1 VKQGE
6 KEACL
11 GGCKKMLSPNSIRA
25 ANIERNRLFLA
36 NLFGSSE
43 VAANSVRKAKKQSSN
58 GSRKTGKN
66 ASKEFSKQRKWH
78 SKCLSLLCHRFLHRS
93 DFISKLLGYLSCDF
107 VRAAALLVQ
116 GPSGAGKTSICHA
129 ALDQLFPFSYARVM
143 CDGYSTSKQLLK
155 AIWFAV
161 LKVKFHHISNNNN
174 KHQQGSKVSIVT
186 KMRKSEVTGGGVGTC
201 AAEGNRFAAFV
212 SSLGVRP
219 PSNFGDLVTLLGPI
233 VDSILGTCHSSHSTS
248 SSFSSHEMGKDTS
261 NEDEGKISMVY
272 PFGIDPL
279 QDPLHPRYHSPRAGA
294 LHILLDRIDS
304 ADAIE
309 KGLASKLL
317 RLTELA
323 HPRIKVLG

>member
-1 VKQGE
+1 
-6 KEACL
+6 
-11 GGCKKMLSPNSIRA
+11 MLSPNSLRA

-43 VAANSVRKAKKQSSN
+43 IAANSVRKAKKQSTN
-58 GSRKTGKN
+58 GSRQAGKN
-66 ASKEFSKQRKWH
+66 ASKEFFKQRKWRT
-78 SKCLSLLCHRFLHRS
+78 KCLTLLCHRFLHRS
-93 DFISKLLGYLSCDF
+93 DFISKLFGYLSCDF
-107 VRAAALLVQ
+107 VHAAALLVQ
-116 GPSGAGKTSICHA
+116 GPSGVGKTSICHA

-161 LKVKFHHISNNNN
+161 LKVKFHHIIGNI
-174 KHQQGSKVSIVT
+174 KHQQGVKVAIVT
-186 KMRKSEVTGGGVGTC
+186 KPRKSEVMGGAAAAVVGVGVGAT
-201 AAEGNRFAAFV
+201 EGNRFAAFV
-212 SSLGVRP
+212 SSLGLRP
-219 PSNFGDLVTLLGPI
+219 PSNFGDLATSLGPI
-233 VDSILGTCHSSHSTS
+233 VDSILGTCYANHHRTDS
-248 SSFSSHEMGKDTS
+248 SSDSYEVGKGTSIEHEGEVS
-261 NEDEGKISMVY
+261 VVHR
-272 PFGIDPL
+272 FGLDPL
-279 QDPLHPRYHSPRAGA
+279 YDPLHPHYHSPRAGA

>member
-1 VKQGE
+1 
-6 KEACL
+6 
-11 GGCKKMLSPNSIRA
+11 MLSPNSIRA

-36 NLFGSSE
+36 NLFGPSE
-43 VAANSVRKAKKQSSN
+43 VAAKSVRKAKKQSSI
-58 GSRKTGKN
+58 GSRKSGKD
-66 ASKEFSKQRKWH
+66 ASTEFSKQRKWH
-78 SKCLSLLCHRFLHRS
+78 SKCYSLLCLRFLHRS

-107 VRAAALLVQ
+107 VHAAALLVQ

-129 ALDQLFPFSYARVM
+129 TLDQLFPFSYARVK

-161 LKVKFHHISNNNN
+161 LKVKFHHIINNN
-174 KHQQGSKVSIVT
+174 KHQQGGKVAIVT
-186 KMRKSEVTGGGVGTC
+186 KMRKSEVMGGGVGVF

-219 PSNFGDLVTLLGPI
+219 PSNFGDLVTSLGTI
-233 VDSILGTCHSSHSTS
+233 VDSILGTSHSNHSIS
-248 SSFSSHEMGKDTS
+248 SNFGSHEMGKDTS
-261 NEDEGKISMVY
+261 HTNDGENSMVH

-279 QDPLHPRYHSPRAGA
+279 QDPLYPRYHSPRTGA

-323 HPRIKVLG
+323 HPRIKVLGK